1 MPELTPSLAPALV
14 YQARRADE
22 LIAGLSTPFC
32 RTYHANSMLV
42 REGESTSPRRL
53 ASGWAGAARYL
64 VDGRRQI
71 IHVLLPK
78 DLICIDPAG
87 SDPARASILALT
99 KASVTMAGAIG
110 DQERQSHV
118 NRTIWCMQ
126 NQICRIGRQS
136 AYERIANLF
145 AELRERLAL
154 IGQASADTFEMPLTQ
169 DVLGD
174 TLGLTSVHVNRTLQ
188 QMRRDGLIRLS
199 GRIVTLLD
207 RPAVERIGEYR
218 PLPRD

>member
-1 MPELTPSLAPALV
+1 MLNLPLPSLMPEI
-14 YQARRADE
+14 ARRPDD
-22 LIAGLSTPFC
+22 LPGGLSNC
-32 RTYHANSMLV
+32 VGRTIRANGMLHGDMDHDV
-42 REGESTSPRRL
+42 ARRL
-53 ASGWAGAARYL
+53 ASGWMGVVRFL
-64 VDGRRQI
+64 VDGRRQV
-71 IHVLLPK
+71 IHILLPG
-78 DLICIDPAG
+78 DLLGTNALMTDPAQ
-87 SDPARASILALT
+87 SAAVALT
-99 KASVTMAGAIG
+99 RAMVALAGPVG
-110 DQERQSHV
+110 EQERQEHT
-118 NRTIWCMQ
+118 RRMIWCMQ

-145 AELRERLAL
+145 AELLDRLTI
-154 IGQASADTFEMPLTQ
+154 IGQAHGDTFDMPLTQ

-199 GRIVTLLD
+199 GRTVTLLD